1 MTAGAPK
8 CENDLSNRAMTDER
22 TTVPVINRSRLEFL
36 VDGVFAIALTIL
48 VLELKVPELADR
60 RSVAELGQALAHEAP
75 TFLSYLAS
83 FMLLGIFWYRH
94 NHQYEH
100 FRVITRGMLV
110 LHFVQ
115 LAAAAFLPFC
125 AALLGRYPINGLSMV
140 VYLACI
146 LVYSWASG
154 ATWILARRSGAMK
167 AELTEAAY
175 LRSRGR
181 WLRGCLVITSLFA
194 LYLIR
199 LLVN

>member
-1 MTAGAPK
+1 
-8 CENDLSNRAMTDER
+8 MTD
-22 TTVPVINRSRLEFL
+22 VSVISRSRLEFL

-60 RSVAELGQALAHEAP
+60 RSVSELGQALAHEGP
-75 TFLSYLAS
+75 TFISYLAS
-83 FMLLGIFWYRH
+83 FMLLGVFWHRH

-125 AALLGRYPINGLSMV
+125 AALVGRYAINGLALV
-140 VYLACI
+140 VYLACV
-146 LVYSWASG
+146 LVYSWASA
-154 ATWILARRSGAMK
+154 ATWIMARRAGAMT
-167 AELTEAAY
+167 AALTEAAY
-175 LRSRGR
+175 LESRRR
-181 WLRGCLVITSLFA
+181 WLRGCFLLTGLFV

-199 LLVN
+199 VLVN

>member
-1 MTAGAPK
+1 
-8 CENDLSNRAMTDER
+8 MTDEHA
-22 TTVPVINRSRLEFL
+22 TVPVISRSRLEFL

-48 VLELKVPELADR
+48 VLELKVPELSDG
-60 RSVAELGQALAHEAP
+60 RSVEELGRALAHEAP
-75 TFLSYLAS
+75 TFVSYVVG
-83 FMLLGIFWYRH
+83 FIMLGVFWYRH

-125 AALLGRYPINGLSMV
+125 AALMGRYPINGLSAV
-140 VYLACI
+140 VYLGCV
-146 LVYSWASG
+146 LVYFWASG
-154 ATWILARRSGAMK
+154 ATWILAQRAGAMK
-167 AELTEAAY
+167 AEVTEAAY
-175 LRSRGR
+175 LRTRQR
-181 WLRGCLVITSLFA
+181 WLRGCLVITVMFT